1 MPIKV
6 MVVNEHGVVR
16 DGLRSLLEKQR
27 DLRVLAAASDG
38 REAAREAEKLGPDVV
53 VTELSMPVLNGLALT
68 RAMVQSNPKLGVVV
82 ISIHDSSAI
91 IRQALLAGARGYLVR
106 DSTAEDLA
114 KAVRAVAAGKK
125 YFGDSIADRVFDTA
139 RRARS
144 AADGDDLTTTERD
157 IVRLIAEGKS
167 NSETGAL
174 LRLSPRTVET
184 YRIRA
189 MRKLDIRD
197 LPSLVKFAIRQGLT
211 TLD

>member
-1 MPIKV
+1 V
-6 MVVNEHGVVR
+6 
-16 DGLRSLLEKQR
+16 
-27 DLRVLAAASDG
+27 
-38 REAAREAEKLGPDVV
+38 REAERLGPDVV
-53 VTELSMPVLNGLALT
+53 VTELSMPVLNGIALT
-68 RAMVQSNPKLGVVV
+68 RAMVHSNPKLGVVV

-91 IRQALLAGARGYLVR
+91 IRQALLAGARGYLAR

-125 YFGDSIADRVFDTA
+125 YFSDSIADRVFDTA
-139 RRARS
+139 RRSRS
-144 AADGDDLTTTERD
+144 SADGEDLTATERD

-167 NSETGAL
+167 NSGTAAV

-189 MRKLDIRD
+189 MRKLDIKD
-197 LPSLVKFAIRQGLT
+197 LPSLVKFAIRHGLT